1 MKKSD
6 IKIFISYHKDSERI
20 ESEIMTPIHVGAKD
34 SDLNLNILRDDEGIN
49 ISGKNDKYCE
59 LTAQYWAWKNTE
71 AEYYGFMHY
80 RRHFIFTDCEYP
92 FDDGRPVFY
101 KKIDKRYR
109 GEIGLDD
116 EIIYE
121 KIRKSDILLPLPADT
136 SSWGAVS
143 NEVQFSCLY
152 NLHAADF
159 DIVCKTVIELYP
171 DYSEA
176 VQEFRTCKSAYW
188 YNIFI
193 MKKEIFMH
201 YSEWLF
207 HILEC
212 AEKKIDFSIY
222 DQQERRTLAF
232 MAERLLSIY
241 LIKLFK
247 EKPELKVNF
256 LKLTFVQDTDRITS
270 ENVKNLKDI
279 KEEPPEMPYVFSV
292 ERAYKELNE
301 ISLPYEMESLFH
313 QKKKDIEKLLHDKR
327 IIFYGGGN
335 WCKQFL
341 SYFDRL
347 GIQYPA
353 EIWDREAKEDQVI
366 RGIRVV
372 KPDHLT
378 AVDKTE
384 ALWVITIRNQAMS
397 KEAWDFLQE
406 NGITEIVENRT
417 LLDWL
422 SYKLFLETAGR
433 TDQFC

>member
-1 MKKSD
+1 
-6 IKIFISYHKDSERI
+6 
-20 ESEIMTPIHVGAKD
+20 
-34 SDLNLNILRDDEGIN
+34 
-49 ISGKNDKYCE
+49 
-59 LTAQYWAWKNTE
+59 
-71 AEYYGFMHY
+71 
-80 RRHFIFTDCEYP
+80 
-92 FDDGRPVFY
+92 
-101 KKIDKRYR
+101 
-109 GEIGLDD
+109 
-116 EIIYE
+116 
-121 KIRKSDILLPLPADT
+121 
-136 SSWGAVS
+136 
-143 NEVQFSCLY
+143 
-152 NLHAADF
+152 
-159 DIVCKTVIELYP
+159 
-171 DYSEA
+171 
-176 VQEFRTCKSAYW
+176 
-188 YNIFI
+188 
-193 MKKEIFMH
+193 
-201 YSEWLF
+201 
-207 HILEC
+207 
-212 AEKKIDFSIY
+212 
-222 DQQERRTLAF
+222 

-256 LKLTFVQDTDRITS
+256 LKLTLVQDTDRITS

-292 ERAYKELNE
+292 ERAYKELKE
-301 ISLPYEMESLFH
+301 IPLPYEMESLFH
-313 QKKKDIEKLLHDKR
+313 QKNKDIERLLHDKK

-372 KPDHLT
+372 KPGLLT
-378 AVDKTE
+378 AADKTE
-384 ALWVITIRNQAMS
+384 ALWVITIRNQTMS

-422 SYKLFLETAGR
+422 SYKLFLETVGR